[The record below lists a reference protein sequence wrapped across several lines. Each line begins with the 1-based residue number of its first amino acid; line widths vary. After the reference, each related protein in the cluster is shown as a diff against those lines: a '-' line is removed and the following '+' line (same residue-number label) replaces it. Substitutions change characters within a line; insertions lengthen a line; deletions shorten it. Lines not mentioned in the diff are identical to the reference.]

1 MRFLDNFQRQCSM
14 HKERIVEMPTNYRD
28 PRLHM
33 HEISESKHSLL
44 PGVTIQIV

>member
-1 MRFLDNFQRQCSM
+1 M
-14 HKERIVEMPTNYRD
+14 HKERIVGMPTNYRD